1 MHVHTYVYMYIY
13 IYIYIYICTSTYTHM
28 HMYTYTHF
36 PISSFVLFPCSS
48 AGPCLRKGPEVRPW
62 WESRNITFCF
72 GVSKHHFLF
81 RSLEMSLSVPHDA
94 FCSARRFLFRTS
106 LCVSHV
112 TLCCAPCAS
121 RLALRIGR
129 CVPLVPPQPPFSLI
143 SLGSSGSMSSGSC
156 TIPASVMTLVLR
168 FCR

>member
-72 GVSKHHFLF
+72 GVLKCHFLF
-81 RSLEMSLSVPHDA
+81 RTTLSVPHVA
-94 FCSARRFLFRTS
+94 FCFARHFVSRTS
-106 LCVSHV
+106 LCV
-112 TLCCAPCAS
+112 A
-121 RLALRIGR
+121 R
-129 CVPLVPPQPPFSLI
+129 
-143 SLGSSGSMSSGSC
+143 
-156 TIPASVMTLVLR
+156 LVLR
-168 FCR
+168 GLLFALVVVSLLCRPSPPFP